1 MSESIKTRMLIDVKY
16 DITHNNYSKVKIK
29 TISNLTVK
37 NAVVEDQ

>member
-16 DITHNNYSKVKIK
+16 DITYNNYSKVIIK

-37 NAVVEDQ
+37 NAIVEDQ

>member
-16 DITHNNYSKVKIK
+16 DITYNNYSKVKIK

-37 NAVVEDQ
+37 NAIVEDQ

>member
-16 DITHNNYSKVKIK
+16 DITYNNDSKVKIK

-37 NAVVEDQ
+37 NAIVEDQ